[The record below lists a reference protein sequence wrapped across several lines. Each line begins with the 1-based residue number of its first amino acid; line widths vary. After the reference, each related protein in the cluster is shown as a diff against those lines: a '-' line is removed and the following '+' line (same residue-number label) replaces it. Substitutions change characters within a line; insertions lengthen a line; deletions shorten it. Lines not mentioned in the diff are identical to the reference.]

1 MDAESLYTLAK
12 KYQFDEICLKIL
24 RNCNYTD
31 ETVILNHWKN
41 IIDQITHSDNYNR
54 MEIVR
59 TKVITLAKEFNTD
72 CIELMIV
79 ILFIDSPCFFPLP
92 YLFEIILSAGSLE
105 MNTPSTLYKWFV
117 SCFIQ
122 CGVSYEQLAKTGFDL
137 IDLKPT
143 SKWQVMICGVFT
155 EYDLGIELMIRTV
168 DEWIDYI
175 VLKNI
180 DPTMKSRFI
189 HSIGLLKEE
198 LQTMKNRLKT
208 MKDGSISQNI
218 KK

>member
-1 MDAESLYTLAK
+1 MTEINGMVRETDINIKEYAEST
-12 KYQFDEICLKIL
+12 I
-24 RNCNYTD
+24 
-31 ETVILNHWKN
+31 
-41 IIDQITHSDNYNR
+41 
-54 MEIVR
+54 
-59 TKVITLAKEFNTD
+59 
-72 CIELMIV
+72 
-79 ILFIDSPCFFPLP
+79 
-92 YLFEIILSAGSLE
+92 
-105 MNTPSTLYKWFV
+105 
-117 SCFIQ
+117 
-122 CGVSYEQLAKTGFDL
+122 DL

-198 LQTMKNRLKT
+198 LQTITR
-208 MKDGSISQNI
+208 II
-218 KK
+218 KL